1 MLGDADFSWMRNYG
15 TALYMRGPFG
25 RLFLFT
31 VDPRVIQ
38 RLLSAFE
45 KGHLA
50 VAKWRDII
58 AQNGGI
64 PVVLNV
70 HSWLARITLDA
81 IGAGN
86 YQMSMDYD
94 LGSLQGN
101 ENELAKV
108 YENLFAHAHYNWGD
122 ADIVFLDVV
131 GYLPEWIIDLL
142 RNSPDKRSKQMSLLA
157 AGKEGGKDIMSLLV
171 NANHWSA
178 TISTEDLVAQLT
190 TLLLAGHETT
200 ASTMNWL
207 FYELSRHPDIQIKLR
222 KEIIARIRREVLRYH
237 PIQARTTRIAGQGDI
252 IPLSEAQKTTDGKTI
267 TEVAVEK
274 EQRTIVSFDAYN
286 RLTSIWGED
295 AHVWN
300 PERFLND
307 NGTKTKT
314 GLGVLSNLLTFS
326 SGERSCIGWRFVIL
340 EMQSTLCA
348 LIPNFKFSSPPGNVV
363 IFRVASGL
371 MLPMDVF
378 L

>member
-171 NANHWSA
+171 SAKHWSA

-190 TLLLAGHETT
+190 TLLLAGHETM

-237 PIQARTTRIAGQGDI
+237 PIQARTTRTAGQGDI
-252 IPLSEAQKTTDGKTI
+252 ILLSEAQKTTDGKTI